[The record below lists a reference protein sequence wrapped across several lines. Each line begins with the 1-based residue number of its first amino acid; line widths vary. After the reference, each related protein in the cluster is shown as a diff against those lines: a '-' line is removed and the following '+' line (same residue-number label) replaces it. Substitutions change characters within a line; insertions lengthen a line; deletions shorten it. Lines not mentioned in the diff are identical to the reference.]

1 MNPQHRELA
10 GVARDYCRMIERVE
24 FVDEQWI
31 ERVAGLLPRLHAAVS
46 ALGTVDLATK
56 RQTQVDLDA
65 RFELF
70 SKMRSLLGAN
80 DSYWLEF
87 EVAEDGQ
94 SKSGSLADD
103 LTDIYCELKEG
114 LAQMQGEPSRAL
126 EGLRVGYHLHW
137 GRHLI
142 DAQRHLYEL
151 RSSYQHDL

>member
-1 MNPQHRELA
+1 MSPQHRELA
-10 GVARDYCRMIERVE
+10 NVARDYCEMVE
-24 FVDEQWI
+24 TVEYIDEQWI
-31 ERVAGLLPRLHAAVS
+31 ELVAALLPRLHAAVS
-46 ALGTVDLATK
+46 ALGTVGLVSK
-56 RQTQVDLDA
+56 RHTRVDLDA
-65 RFELF
+65 RFEF
-70 SKMRSLLGAN
+70 YSKLRSLLGEK

-87 EVAEDGQ
+87 DVAEDGQ

-114 LAQMQGEPSRAL
+114 LNLMEGEPSQAL

-151 RSSYQHDL
+151 RSSYQIDL